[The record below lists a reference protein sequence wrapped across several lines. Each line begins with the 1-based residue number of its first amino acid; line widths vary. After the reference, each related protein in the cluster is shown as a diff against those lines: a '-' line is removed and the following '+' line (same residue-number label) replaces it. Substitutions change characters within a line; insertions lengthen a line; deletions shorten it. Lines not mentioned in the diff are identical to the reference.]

1 MKKCDLKD
9 FQLCQDMSYKN
20 KVIVRILSDADS
32 GMPHVTVVSGDT
44 RMQSYITDRDNL
56 KPV

>member
-1 MKKCDLKD
+1 
-9 FQLCQDMSYKN
+9 MSYKN

-32 GMPHVTVVSGDT
+32 GMPHVTVVSGDA

>member
-1 MKKCDLKD
+1 MKKSELKD
-9 FQLCQDMSYKN
+9 LQLCQDISYKS
-20 KVIVRILSDADS
+20 KVIVRILSDANS
-32 GMPHVTVVSGDT
+32 GMPHVTVVSGNA